1 VTTYPD
7 HILRMGS
14 QQLAE
19 LKRKAA
25 EFERQLWDAH
35 ESLEYQMAQSS
46 FAPQEATEF
55 ALQDA
60 TEFVQLDGTDARQ
73 QAFRWVPD
81 GAEPDGAGSVRPT
94 GPLPV
99 RSPSGP
105 ELAGTRPAAP
115 VDSPEDRTADLVNHG
130 RHGVKRGYRF
140 RGILLVAIAAAAIAA
155 LVTVLV
161 VDASRPKPGWPA
173 GVATVQR
180 EIAVACQ
187 NPDVA
192 SEPSQVN
199 FACAKGTRQ
208 ILWVFSLLTSRNNPD
223 YASIKTG
230 RQGLEPIRPAQGGEV
245 AWSLNLHHPYNSANP
260 IDSLEVAAR
269 AINNII
275 GGATLTAANGKPVVQ
290 SGLLSV
296 AANCAR
302 YTGSS
307 AVTSRHGF
315 PDQCAK
321 PITAAAGLGYLV
333 ADVFQKWVVGAP
345 PNAAQNAAVLFQSAK
360 NPGDPRVRAILRS
373 LQSSKLPA

>member
-35 ESLEYQMAQSS
+35 ESLEHEVAQSS
-46 FAPQEATEF
+46 FAPQGPVAGRQEAFHWSAGAAHPNGDGGALAAGPVSVRTPTDPGPVPTE
-55 ALQDA
+55 
-60 TEFVQLDGTDARQ
+60 
-73 QAFRWVPD
+73 P
-81 GAEPDGAGSVRPT
+81 AEPAH
-94 GPLPV
+94 
-99 RSPSGP
+99 
-105 ELAGTRPAAP
+105 
-115 VDSPEDRTADLVNHG
+115 SPEDRTAELVNHG
-130 RHGVKRGYRF
+130 RHGAKRSHRF
-140 RGILLVAIAAAAIAA
+140 RGFLLAAIAAAAVAA

-161 VDASRPKPGWPA
+161 LDMSRPKPEWPA
-173 GVATVQR
+173 SVAQVQR

-192 SEPSQVN
+192 AEPSQVN
-199 FACAKGTRQ
+199 FACARGTRQ
-208 ILWVFSLLTSRNNPD
+208 ILWVFSLLTSGNNPD

-230 RQGLEPIRPAQGGEV
+230 RQGLEPITPAQGGEV
-245 AWSLNLHHPYNSANP
+245 AWSLNLHHPYSSANP

-290 SGLLSV
+290 SGLQSV
-296 AANCAR
+296 SANCER
-302 YTGSS
+302 YTGSA

-315 PDQCAK
+315 PARCAK
-321 PITAAAGLGYLV
+321 PVNGAAGLGYLV

-345 PNAAQNAAVLFQSAK
+345 PSAAENAAVLFQNAK

-373 LQSSKLPA
+373 LQSSKLPG

>member
-1 VTTYPD
+1 MTTYPD

-35 ESLEYQMAQSS
+35 ESLEYEMAQSS
-46 FAPQEATEF
+46 FAPQEAAEF

-60 TEFVQLDGTDARQ
+60 AEFVQLGGTDARQ

-81 GAEPDGAGSVRPT
+81 RAEPDGAGRVRPT

-105 ELAGTRPAAP
+105 ELAGTGPAAP
-115 VDSPEDRTADLVNHG
+115 VDSPEDRTAELVNHG
-130 RHGVKRGYRF
+130 RHGAQRSHRF
-140 RGILLVAIAAAAIAA
+140 RSIALVAIAAAAIAA

-173 GVATVQR
+173 GVARVQR

-230 RQGLEPIRPAQGGEV
+230 RQGLEPITPAQGGEV
-245 AWSLNLHHPYNSANP
+245 AWSLNLHHPYDPGNP

-275 GGATLTAANGKPVVQ
+275 GGATLTGSNGKPVVQ
-290 SGLLSV
+290 PGLESNPD
-296 AANCAR
+296 NCVK

-307 AVTSRHGF
+307 AVVAHAGF
-315 PDQCAK
+315 PSVCAQ
-321 PITAAAGLGYLV
+321 PVSTTTGQAALV
-333 ADVFQKWVVGAP
+333 ADTYRQWVVGAS
-345 PNAAQNAAVLFQSAK
+345 AAGAYDVSVLFTNAN
-360 NPGDPRVRAILRS
+360 NPGNPQVQAIL
-373 LQSSKLPA
+373 KGMPGVK

>member
-35 ESLEYQMAQSS
+35 ESLEYEVAQSS
-46 FAPQEATEF
+46 FAPQEAAEF
-55 ALQDA
+55 APHDA
-60 TEFVQLDGTDARQ
+60 TEFVRQYGTDARQ

-81 GAEPDGAGSVRPT
+81 GAEPDGAGSVRPR

-99 RSPSGP
+99 RSPSDP
-105 ELAGTRPAAP
+105 ELAGTGPAAP
-115 VDSPEDRTADLVNHG
+115 VDSPEDRTAELVNHG
-130 RHGVKRGYRF
+130 RHGVRRRHRF
-140 RGILLVAIAAAAIAA
+140 VGILLVAIAAAAIAA

-161 VDASRPKPGWPA
+161 VEASRPTPGWPA
-173 GVATVQR
+173 GVAKVQR

-245 AWSLNLHHPYNSANP
+245 AWSLNLYHSYNSANP

-275 GGATLTAANGKPVVQ
+275 GGATLTAANGKLVV
-290 SGLLSV
+290 
-296 AANCAR
+296 
-302 YTGSS
+302 
-307 AVTSRHGF
+307 
-315 PDQCAK
+315 
-321 PITAAAGLGYLV
+321 
-333 ADVFQKWVVGAP
+333 
-345 PNAAQNAAVLFQSAK
+345 
-360 NPGDPRVRAILRS
+360 
-373 LQSSKLPA
+373 